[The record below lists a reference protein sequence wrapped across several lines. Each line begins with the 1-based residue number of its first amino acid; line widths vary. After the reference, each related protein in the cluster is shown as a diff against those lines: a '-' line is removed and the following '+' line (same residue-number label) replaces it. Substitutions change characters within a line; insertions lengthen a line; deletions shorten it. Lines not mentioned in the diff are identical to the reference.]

1 MRSIWNIK
9 VEELLEQTASAS
21 PTPGGGSVAVVT
33 GGLGLALVAMA
44 LEVRLRKMG
53 QNQAL
58 AKLLGQ
64 TRARL
69 KNLRQFA
76 DQDIEA
82 YQNFVSALSLPKNSD
97 DQKEAR
103 SQALAN
109 AALNATNVP
118 LRSAREMLSGLEIA
132 SAAAGLVEG
141 AIASD
146 VAAGAILLAASLQA
160 VLLNVDVN
168 LSNLK
173 DEVFKE
179 KALAEKESLL
189 AKAQAIIK
197 TVLHKTKTA

>member
-82 YQNFVSALSLPKNSD
+82 YQNFVSALSLPKNS
-97 DQKEAR
+97 
-103 SQALAN
+103 
-109 AALNATNVP
+109 ATWVWNRP
-118 LRSAREMLSGLEIA
+118 
-132 SAAAGLVEG
+132 
-141 AIASD
+141 
-146 VAAGAILLAASLQA
+146 
-160 VLLNVDVN
+160 
-168 LSNLK
+168 
-173 DEVFKE
+173 
-179 KALAEKESLL
+179 
-189 AKAQAIIK
+189 
-197 TVLHKTKTA
+197 

>member
-1 MRSIWNIK
+1 M
-9 VEELLEQTASAS
+9 
-21 PTPGGGSVAVVT
+21 
-33 GGLGLALVAMA
+33 
-44 LEVRLRKMG
+44 
-53 QNQAL
+53 
-58 AKLLGQ
+58 
-64 TRARL
+64 
-69 KNLRQFA
+69 
-76 DQDIEA
+76 
-82 YQNFVSALSLPKNSD
+82 
-97 DQKEAR
+97 
-103 SQALAN
+103 
-109 AALNATNVP
+109 P